1 MANLIV
7 NNSKLIEQQKLS
19 SQKNTS
25 DPKNNNIS
33 ILSTAPRTVNI
44 YKNETGFGFNVRG
57 ECSVS
62 EYYVNFFKDQ
72 KK

>member
-1 MANLIV
+1 MECIINPLNMANLIV

-57 ECSVS
+57 ECSVN
-62 EYYVNFFKDQ
+62 EY
-72 KK
+72 